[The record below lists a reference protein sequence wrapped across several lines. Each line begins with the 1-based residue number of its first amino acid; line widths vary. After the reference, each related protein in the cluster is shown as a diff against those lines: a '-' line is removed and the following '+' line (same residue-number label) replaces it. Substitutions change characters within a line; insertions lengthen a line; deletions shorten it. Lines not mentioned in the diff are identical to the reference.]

1 MYVRGYVENWI
12 VILDSGGSGLFD
24 FPFSTLSMI
33 NEFFSINYTSSLH
46 KMFILNPSFIF
57 NSSWKL
63 IESNYIYNVG
73 IIHPET
79 AAKIN
84 FLKSTDFFKM

>member
-1 MYVRGYVENWI
+1 MYLRGYVENWI

-63 IESNYIYNVG
+63 IESNILYLCRNYTSRNSS
-73 IIHPET
+73 
-79 AAKIN
+79 KN
-84 FLKSTDFFKM
+84 KFFKIY